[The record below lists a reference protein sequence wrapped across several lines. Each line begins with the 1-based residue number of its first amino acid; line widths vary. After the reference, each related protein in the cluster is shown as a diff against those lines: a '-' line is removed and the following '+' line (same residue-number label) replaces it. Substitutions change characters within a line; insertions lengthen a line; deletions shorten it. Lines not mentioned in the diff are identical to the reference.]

1 MRASRAAL
9 LFMLFVPAL
18 ALASDTGGVVSGAQ
32 AWLLVSAAL
41 VFIMQ
46 GGFLALEAGLVRS
59 QGAPVTAMK
68 NLIDW
73 TVVTVVWLAF
83 GFGLSFGETVG
94 GWVGT
99 GYWFGAGV
107 EDTPGGW
114 AFFLFEL
121 GFAAAA
127 VTIVSGAMA
136 ERVGLHTY
144 VVCSLV
150 NVGLLFPLVAHW
162 VWGAGQQV
170 QKTFLGGL
178 GYIDFAGAT
187 VVHSLGGW
195 IALVAVWLIGPRIG
209 RFDAEGRP
217 LELKP
222 YSLPLAGLG
231 VILLWFGWWGFN
243 GGSAVGGDSVGLI
256 LINTH
261 AAGAAG
267 CIVAW
272 LHGRWQ
278 VPGRDVELKLIGGA
292 LTGLVAVTACANIV
306 TPLSALMIGALGG
319 LVHNLVYEWML
330 RVRLDDA
337 VGAVPV
343 HLGGGL
349 LGTLC
354 VAAFG
359 NAAALP
365 HGRLEQFGVQ
375 LFGALVVGAFAVLV
389 TVCVLQL
396 LKRSIGLRLSPRE
409 EMQGSTLNR
418 LPPAA
423 PPAEVLD
430 EARLRRLMG
439 GE

>member
-1 MRASRAAL
+1 MRVSRATL
-9 LFMLFVPAL
+9 LIMLLIPAL
-18 ALASDTGGVVSGAQ
+18 ALASDGGGVASGAQ

-41 VFIMQ
+41 VFVMQ
-46 GGFLALEAGLVRS
+46 GGFLALEAGLVRT
-59 QGAPVTAMK
+59 QGASVTAMK
-68 NLIDW
+68 NVIDW
-73 TVVTVVWLAF
+73 SVVTVVWLLF
-83 GFGLSFGETVG
+83 GYGLAFGETLG
-94 GWVGT
+94 GWVGN
-99 GYWFGAGV
+99 GHWLGAGI
-107 EDTPGGW
+107 EGTPGGW
-114 AFFLFEL
+114 AFLLFTL

-127 VTIVSGAMA
+127 VTIVSGAIA
-136 ERVGLHTY
+136 ERVSLHTY
-144 VVCSLV
+144 LVCSLV

-162 VWGAGQQV
+162 VWGAGQQA
-170 QKTFLGGL
+170 QKTLLSGL
-178 GYIDFAGAT
+178 GYVDFAGAT

-195 IALVAVWLIGPRIG
+195 IALVAVWVIGPRIG
-209 RFDAEGRP
+209 RFDAEGKP
-217 LELKP
+217 LEIKP

-243 GGSAVGGDSVGLI
+243 GGSAVGSDSVGLI

-292 LTGLVAVTACANIV
+292 LAGLVAVTACANMV
-306 TPLSALMIGALGG
+306 TPLSALIIGALGG

-354 VAAFG
+354 VAVFG
-359 NAAALP
+359 NAEVLP

-375 LFGALVVGAFAVLV
+375 LFGAFVVAAFAVVV
-389 TVCVLQL
+389 TTCVLQL
-396 LKRSIGLRLSPRE
+396 LKRTVGLRLSPRE
-409 EMQGSTLNR
+409 EMQGSTLSR
-418 LPPAA
+418 PPPAP
-423 PPAEVLD
+423 PPAEALD
-430 EARLRRLMG
+430 EAQLRRLMG